1 MSMDHLNNLP
11 TVPSSLEF
19 LQAIEF
25 ILIGRVYVN
34 KLLLEF
40 MVIGRAYVNGSLLE
54 FTSIRRTY
62 VNGITPRVHY
72 CNRPHVCD

>member
-1 MSMDHLNNLP
+1 MDHLNNLP

-25 ILIGRVYVN
+25 ILIRVYVN
-34 KLLLEF
+34 TLLLEF